1 MQSRKHIAPVLIILA
16 STLVLAFGAMAET
29 NLSLKKAG
37 ASTVEVYLINDEP
50 VAALQFSL
58 SGEGLTLESISA
70 GVRVSNQDWQFSFH
84 KVNEHTINVVLIRNG
99 LTGLEAGQGAV
110 AMIQILANGSGRI
123 LLSKVVIAS
132 PDAKSIAAT
141 LTNLEWSELPEE
153 TATLGQN
160 YPNPFNPATTIPYTI
175 ERESDVTM
183 TVYDMAG
190 REIRKVAEGQKT
202 TGSYTAV
209 WNGTDGQGFQVPS
222 GVYLV
227 RLQAG
232 KEIQTKKMILTR

>member
-1 MQSRKHIAPVLIILA
+1 MQSRKHIAPFLIILTA
-16 STLVLAFGAMAET
+16 TLGLAFGAMAET
-29 NLSLKKAG
+29 TLSLKKTG
-37 ASTVEVYLINDEP
+37 ASSVEVYLINDEP

-58 SGEGLTLESISA
+58 SGEGLTLETISA
-70 GVRVSNQDWQFSFH
+70 GVRVSNQNWQFSFY
-84 KVNEHTINVVLIRNG
+84 KVNEQTINVILIRTG
-99 LTGLEAGQGAV
+99 LTALEAGQGAV
-110 AMIQILANGSGRI
+110 ATVQILANGSGRI
-123 LLSKVVIAS
+123 LLNKVVIAS

-175 ERESDVTM
+175 EREGAVTLV
-183 TVYDMAG
+183 VYDIAG
-190 REIRKVAEGQKT
+190 REIKRVAEGQKP

-209 WNGTDGQGFQVPS
+209 WNGVDEHGFQVPS
-222 GVYLV
+222 GIYLV

-232 KEIQTKKMILTR
+232 TDVQTKKMTLTR

>member
-1 MQSRKHIAPVLIILA
+1 MQSRKHIAPVLTILA
-16 STLVLAFGAMAET
+16 ATLGLAFGAMAET
-29 NLSLKKAG
+29 NLSLRKSG
-37 ASTVEVYLINDEP
+37 ASAVEVYLSNDEP

-84 KVNEHTINVVLIRNG
+84 KVNEQTINVVLIRTG
-99 LTGLEAGQGAV
+99 LTSLEAGQGAV
-110 AMIQILANGSGRI
+110 ATVQILARGPGRI
-123 LLSKVVIAS
+123 LLNKVVIAS
-132 PDAKSIAAT
+132 PEAKSIAAT

-153 TATLGQN
+153 IATLGQN

-175 ERESDVTM
+175 ERESAVTLV
-183 TVYDMAG
+183 VYDMAG
-190 REIRKVAEGQKT
+190 REIRRVAEGQKP

-209 WNGTDGQGFQVPS
+209 WNGADEQGFQVPS

-232 KEIQTKKMILTR
+232 PDTQTKKMILTR